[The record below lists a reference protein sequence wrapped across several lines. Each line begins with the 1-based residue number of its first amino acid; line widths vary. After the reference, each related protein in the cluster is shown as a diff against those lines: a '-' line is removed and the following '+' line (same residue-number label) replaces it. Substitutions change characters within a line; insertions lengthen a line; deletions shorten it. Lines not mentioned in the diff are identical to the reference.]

1 MSLSYQV
8 LHMGFNKSG
17 PSQKVSP
24 ENVPL
29 KFVEELDTRKHLVLF
44 YDDPEYARKIEFQF
58 IKKGLEKGEHCVY
71 ATEED
76 PGFIMLAMINNRIPV
91 RDYLRNNLLHI
102 YQIQDH
108 IESDLIQNA
117 RKNLERILADSKPPF
132 RVVSRIVSDVST
144 VEGISVELKLENDFH
159 NSFDGFDGTVI
170 CPYDI
175 TKIENNK
182 INQTILR
189 LFKTH
194 HAAIYALKSRQ
205 GGVFYLQ

>member
-1 MSLSYQV
+1 ME
-8 LHMGFNKSG
+8 FNKSG
-17 PSQKVSP
+17 PGQKVELES
-24 ENVPL
+24 VPL
-29 KFVEELDTRKHLVLF
+29 KFVEELDSRKHLVLL

-58 IKKGLEKGEHCVY
+58 IKKGLENEEHCIY

-76 PGFIMLAMINNRIPV
+76 PGFIMLAMINNGIAV
-91 RDYLRNNLLHI
+91 SDYIQNNLLHI
-102 YQIQDH
+102 YQISDP
-108 IESDLIQNA
+108 IESSDLLHNA

-132 RVVSRIVSDVST
+132 KIVSRIVSDVST
-144 VEGISVELKLENDFH
+144 VEGMSAELKLEHDFH
-159 NSFDGFDGTVI
+159 KSFDGFDGTVI

-182 INQTILR
+182 IDKPIPR
-189 LFKTH
+189 LFKNH

>member
-1 MSLSYQV
+1 
-8 LHMGFNKSG
+8 MGFNKSG
-17 PSQKVSP
+17 PSQKVEP

-29 KFVEELDTRKHLVLF
+29 KFVEELDARKHLVLL

-58 IKKGLEKGEHCVY
+58 IKKGLENGEHCIY

-76 PGFIMLAMINNRIPV
+76 PGFIMLAMINNGIAV
-91 RDYLRNNLLHI
+91 SDHLRNNLLHI
-102 YQIQDH
+102 YQIIDSADS
-108 IESDLIQNA
+108 SDLLPNA
-117 RKNLERILADSKPPF
+117 KKNLERVLSDSKPPF
-132 RVVSRIVSDVST
+132 TVVARIVSDIST
-144 VEGISVELKLENDFH
+144 VEGISTELKLEHDFH
-159 NSFDGFDGTVI
+159 KSFDGFDGTVI

-182 INQTILR
+182 IGKAIPR

-194 HAAIYALKSRQ
+194 HAAIYAPKSRQ